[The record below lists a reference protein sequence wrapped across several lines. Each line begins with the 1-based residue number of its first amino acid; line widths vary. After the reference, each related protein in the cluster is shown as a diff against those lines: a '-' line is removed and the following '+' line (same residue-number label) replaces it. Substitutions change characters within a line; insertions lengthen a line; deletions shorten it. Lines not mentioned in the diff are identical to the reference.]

1 MVSFHKLLELL
12 LLMGL
17 QQIVMLHKLEVLQ
30 VVGVGLANALT
41 AVVHK
46 SEEDVSLKTGHH
58 QHFQVFS
65 LNIFD
70 FFIVTENRLLLDPC
84 Y

>member
-1 MVSFHKLLELL
+1 MR
-12 LLMGL
+12 L

-30 VVGVGLANALT
+30 VVGVGLAYALT

-46 SEEDVSLKTGHH
+46 SKEDVSLKTGHH

-84 Y
+84 YKQLEVF